1 MRSRIRSRSI
11 ELRRYHDVA
20 TLEFGEQRTADGA
33 LFDRDRAAHALL
45 DHHLGERETMHHG
58 VAFDAWPSVVTV
70 VVGFDHRLA
79 KSSQANIAWNDA
91 LRLMNL
97 TQFFLSLRKGKANLF
112 NTLRYRR
119 SPLYFTLMFLWITPR
134 ASETPFDRGIRRR
147 EVEGFRESPD

>member
-1 MRSRIRSRSI
+1 MSPPRSRRWNRTPRALEVLDDLESIESRAKKAI

-33 LFDRDRAAHALL
+33 VFDRDRAAHALL

-70 VVGFDHRLA
+70 VAGFEHRLA
-79 KSSQANIAWNDA
+79 KSSQAKIAWNGA

-97 TQFFLSLRKGKANLF
+97 TQFLPSARLRTAHRLPGR
-112 NTLRYRR
+112 LRSR
-119 SPLYFTLMFLWITPR
+119 
-134 ASETPFDRGIRRR
+134 
-147 EVEGFRESPD
+147 